1 MNAAAAVHFMEARRL
16 MLRAREELDRGRAQC
31 KSDARGLSDDTQ
43 AAVASD
49 HVLIAIVQVNMGL
62 NKLGASK

>member
-31 KSDARGLSDDTQ
+31 KSDSPGLSDDTQ
-43 AAVASD
+43 AAAASD
-49 HVLIAIVQVNMGL
+49 HVLIAIVQVGIGL
-62 NKLGASK
+62 SKLGCSK